1 MKFFYLIFISLL
13 FSINLNAQV
22 PQKMSYQAVIRNF
35 NNVLVTSA
43 PIGIKISILKETS
56 PSVYLISYVE
66 TQTATTNAHGLVSLQ
81 IGTGSVVTGTF
92 TNINWAT
99 GPYLIKTETDLT
111 GGNSYSVVGITE
123 LTSVPYS
130 LYSANGPIGP
140 TGLTGPAG
148 LTGPSGPAGPNGLTG
163 AAGPTGLTGP
173 IGLTGPAGSTGPAG
187 PNGLT
192 GPTGPTGLTGSIGLT
207 GPAGSTGPAGATGLT
222 GSSGSAGP
230 MGPQGIQGTSGSVN
244 AWSLLGSTGT
254 IDGTNFIGST
264 DNVPFSIRVNNQKA
278 GRIDPSLFNNFFGY
292 QSGNSNSTGSRN
304 SASGYRA
311 LYSNTSGSVN
321 TANGNSSLYFNTTGS
336 ENTANGNA
344 ALYFNTSGNYNSAF
358 GDYALYSTNTGIMNT
373 ASGTSALRLNTS
385 GSNNTANGYNS
396 GSALTTGN
404 NNTMI
409 GNTSG
414 SGVFNG
420 SNNTMIG
427 NNAQPTW
434 SGISNQIR
442 IGDANITSAH
452 IQVAWTIS
460 SDLRWKS
467 DIKNTNLGLDFI
479 NKLRPVS
486 YYRDNDE
493 SKKTEYGFIAQ
504 EIEEA
509 LNNTGASNN
518 GIITKNDKGMYGV
531 RYNDFISIMV
541 KAIQEQHQEIE
552 NLKNEIETLKKK

>member
-1 MKFFYLIFISLL
+1 
-13 FSINLNAQV
+13 
-22 PQKMSYQAVIRNF
+22 
-35 NNVLVTSA
+35 
-43 PIGIKISILKETS
+43 
-56 PSVYLISYVE
+56 
-66 TQTATTNAHGLVSLQ
+66 
-81 IGTGSVVTGTF
+81 
-92 TNINWAT
+92 
-99 GPYLIKTETDLT
+99 
-111 GGNSYSVVGITE
+111 
-123 LTSVPYS
+123 
-130 LYSANGPIGP
+130 
-140 TGLTGPAG
+140 
-148 LTGPSGPAGPNGLTG
+148 
-163 AAGPTGLTGP
+163 
-173 IGLTGPAGSTGPAG
+173 
-187 PNGLT
+187 
-192 GPTGPTGLTGSIGLT
+192 
-207 GPAGSTGPAGATGLT
+207 
-222 GSSGSAGP
+222 

-373 ASGTSALRLNTS
+373 ASGTSALRLNTT

-409 GNTSG
+409 GNNSG

-427 NNAQPTW
+427 NNAQPT
-434 SGISNQIR
+434 SGGVSNQIR
-442 IGDANITSAH
+442 IGNANITTAH

-486 YYRDNDE
+486 YYRDKDE

-509 LNNTGASNN
+509 LNNSGAFNN

-541 KAIQEQHQEIE
+541 KAIQEQHQQIE

>member
-1 MKFFYLIFISLL
+1 MKFFFLISISLL
-13 FSINLNAQV
+13 ISINLSAQV

-35 NNVLVTSA
+35 NSVLVTSA
-43 PIGIKISILKETS
+43 PIGIKISIIKETS

-140 TGLTGPAG
+140 TGLTG
-148 LTGPSGPAGPNGLTG
+148 

-187 PNGLT
+187 P
-192 GPTGPTGLTGSIGLT
+192 
-207 GPAGSTGPAGATGLT
+207 TGLT
-222 GSSGSAGP
+222 GSSGSSGSTGP

-321 TANGNSSLYFNTTGS
+321 TANGNP
-336 ENTANGNA
+336 

-358 GDYALYSTNTGIMNT
+358 GDYALYSNSTGIMNT

-409 GNTSG
+409 GN
-414 SGVFNG
+414 
-420 SNNTMIG
+420 
-427 NNAQPTW
+427 NAQPT
-434 SGISNQIR
+434 SGGVSNQIR

-509 LNNTGASNN
+509 LNNNGASNN

-541 KAIQEQHQEIE
+541 KAIQEQHQQIE

>member
-1 MKFFYLIFISLL
+1 MKFFFLISISLL
-13 FSINLNAQV
+13 ISINLSAQV

-35 NNVLVTSA
+35 NSVLVTSA
-43 PIGIKISILKETS
+43 PIGIKISIIKETS

-148 LTGPSGPAGPNGLTG
+148 ATGLAGPVGPTGLTG

-173 IGLTGPAGSTGPAG
+173 IGLTGPAGSTGLAG
-187 PNGLT
+187 P
-192 GPTGPTGLTGSIGLT
+192 
-207 GPAGSTGPAGATGLT
+207 TGLT

-321 TANGNSSLYFNTTGS
+321 TANGNSSLYLNTTGS

-358 GDYALYSTNTGIMNT
+358 GDYALYSNNTGILNT
-373 ASGTSALRLNTS
+373 ASGTSALRLNTT

-409 GNTSG
+409 GNNSG

-427 NNAQPTW
+427 NNAQPT
-434 SGISNQIR
+434 SGGVSNQIR
-442 IGDANITSAH
+442 IGNANITSAH

-486 YYRDNDE
+486 YYRDKDE

-509 LNNTGASNN
+509 LNNSGAFNN

-541 KAIQEQHQEIE
+541 KAIQEQHQQIE